1 MAMLPVNNVET
12 RMKPI
17 LVKTDSAPAAV
28 GPYSQAAIV
37 GDLVFCSGAISL
49 DRETGEMVGS
59 TVAEQATQALT
70 NLKAVLEGAGSGLD
84 LVAKT
89 TVFLVDMDTFGE
101 MNQVYASFFGDH
113 RPARSTIAVRSL
125 PKGALVEVEAIA
137 VRRG

>member
-1 MAMLPVNNVET
+1 
-12 RMKPI
+12 
-17 LVKTDSAPAAV
+17 
-28 GPYSQAAIV
+28 
-37 GDLVFCSGAISL
+37 
-49 DRETGEMVGS
+49 
-59 TVAEQATQALT
+59 
-70 NLKAVLEGAGSGLD
+70 LD